1 MEERLLQ
8 CYLKYLKD
16 RHKSDKILD
25 FIRMLIIP
33 MLLWLVALLLTVPSL
48 AFSATHP
55 YITLF
60 CFALQLFFIYSMR
73 EYVNRFN
80 IQNSVASFE
89 NYRQHCEELARW
101 LRSKCKIDPESV
113 IMQEMIPKIECMAE
127 EIKTEREKKE
137 SRTEKILYAVLI
149 PIVLIILTELVRDKD
164 FAEVLS
170 VSVRI
175 LAIFFLLYVVIQ
187 GVVNIK
193 VGGLH
198 KKEEQFKSFAADLRA
213 VQNFRR
219 LEQYSDN
226 HDNHPES

>member
-1 MEERLLQ
+1 LEERLLQ

-16 RHKSDKILD
+16 SHKSDKILD

-113 IMQEMIPKIECMAE
+113 IMQEMIPKIECMTSQIFCVCRTLRMPCAAMRRRAS
-127 EIKTEREKKE
+127 ERKKRIFISMPRAAQRRRAFGE
-137 SRTEKILYAVLI
+137 M
-149 PIVLIILTELVRDKD
+149 ELFGV
-164 FAEVLS
+164 
-170 VSVRI
+170 
-175 LAIFFLLYVVIQ
+175 FFLKYT
-187 GVVNIK
+187 GN
-193 VGGLH
+193 
-198 KKEEQFKSFAADLRA
+198 AA
-213 VQNFRR
+213 VRR
-219 LEQYSDN
+219 CPYRRERMR
-226 HDNHPES
+226 

>member
-1 MEERLLQ
+1 M
-8 CYLKYLKD
+8 
-16 RHKSDKILD
+16 RHSVGAYCPSHIGLV
-25 FIRMLIIP
+25 IR
-33 MLLWLVALLLTVPSL
+33 ADGD
-48 AFSATHP
+48 
-55 YITLF
+55 
-60 CFALQLFFIYSMR
+60 
-73 EYVNRFN
+73 
-80 IQNSVASFE
+80 VASFE

-198 KKEEQFKSFAADLRA
+198 KKEEQFKRFAADLRA

>member
-149 PIVLIILTELVRDKD
+149 PIVLLILTELVREKD
-164 FAEVLS
+164 VMEIFGVSFGVLT
-170 VSVRI
+170 V
-175 LAIFFLLYVVIQ
+175 FFMIYVVIQ
-187 GVVNIK
+187 GVANIK
-193 VGGLH
+193 GNELH
-198 KKEEQFKSFAADLRA
+198 RQKEQYKHFADDLRA
-213 VQNFRR
+213 IGVFSC
-219 LEQYSDN
+219 LEKR
-226 HDNHPES
+226 EV

>member
-1 MEERLLQ
+1 M
-8 CYLKYLKD
+8 
-16 RHKSDKILD
+16 
-25 FIRMLIIP
+25 F
-33 MLLWLVALLLTVPSL
+33 
-48 AFSATHP
+48 
-55 YITLF
+55 
-60 CFALQLFFIYSMR
+60 
-73 EYVNRFN
+73 NRFN

-198 KKEEQFKSFAADLRA
+198 KKEEQFKRFAADLRA